1 MQNEEELKR
10 IPEQGGNNGMRGD
23 EIFDALT
30 DIDDEL
36 IERAMNYY
44 PQKKKNMRLAA
55 GIKLKAVVNIAAA
68 MIIVCVGAY
77 IYNNVFLGSTG
88 TSISNEAAFDMS
100 DEIEMEN
107 AQTELTGMAAS
118 GTDIENNG
126 VFMNELQKAVNENS
140 DNIPDEAKYTY
151 EFTAQSDAYVRIG
164 EYEGMSVL
172 MLSEELSKD
181 LETYSIYVEKDDE
194 ILPAEEAQ
202 LSEEQLLQI
211 QKMAAE
217 YCENNR

>member
-10 IPEQGGNNGMRGD
+10 IPEQGGNNDMRGD

-44 PQKKKNMRLAA
+44 PGKKKNIRLAA

-68 MIIVCVGAY
+68 MIIVCVGTY

-100 DEIEMEN
+100 AEIEMEN
-107 AQTELTGMAAS
+107 AQTEFTGMAAS
-118 GTDIENNG
+118 GTDTGNDG
-126 VFMNELQKAVNENS
+126 VFTNEVQKAVNENT

-151 EFTAQSDAYVRIG
+151 EFTAHSDAYVCIG
-164 EYEGMSVL
+164 EYEGMSIL
-172 MLSEELSKD
+172 MFSDELSKD
-181 LETYSIYVEKDDE
+181 LETYNIYVEKDDE
-194 ILPAEEAQ
+194 IVLAEEAA

-211 QKMAAE
+211 QNIAAE